1 MPKGNAPFT
10 FKHYNNRVRYSCI
23 FKQRNALMLKGQFPI
38 PAVLDYTA
46 AFLFALTGGLVAYEK
61 DYDFTGLAAMAISVG
76 LGGALIRDG
85 IFLQQIPAV
94 VANWRYLAAVAV
106 AILIAVLIGDL
117 ISKHMTVVILIADA
131 LGLGL
136 YGVVGAQKS
145 INLGL
150 TAYAA
155 LLIGVINAIGG
166 GLLRDIITGEDPVA
180 FKPGQI
186 YALAAITG
194 VSVFVILGAGFKTP
208 AWIAATACIVT
219 TFVLRIFTVVFDVK
233 THPVHEHALRKKIK
247 HGVKTTVH
255 KIRPPKRDRLGE

>member
-1 MPKGNAPFT
+1 
-10 FKHYNNRVRYSCI
+10 
-23 FKQRNALMLKGQFPI
+23 MLEGQFMI
-38 PAVLDYTA
+38 PAALDYTA

-76 LGGALIRDG
+76 VGGALIRDG
-85 IFLQQIPAV
+85 IFLQQVPAV
-94 VANWRYLAAVAV
+94 VSNWGYLVAVAA
-106 AILIAVLIGDL
+106 AILIAVLIGDH
-117 ISKHMTVVILIADA
+117 INKHLTWVILIADA

-150 TAYAA
+150 SAYAA

-180 FKPGQI
+180 FRPGQI
-186 YALAAITG
+186 YAIAAIAG
-194 VSVFVILGAGFKTP
+194 VSTFIILGVGFKTP
-208 AWIAATACIVT
+208 AWIAAIVCIAT
-219 TFVLRIFTVVFDVK
+219 TFILRILTVTFDIK

-255 KIRPPKRDRLGE
+255 KLRK